1 MSILTIWA
9 HPSNNGTPLTPF
21 QVHCFV
27 VSVEWLAD
35 GDRDEGLRLSGHL
48 YDGDGRLLNYD
59 LPRVD
64 LPPGRA
70 VTVAYHLDPLAPGR
84 YAIGFD
90 LVREGEYWMSDRG
103 LAVSLVPFE
112 VVGEPPAPPRR
123 HRIFEVPPGGLTL
136 LAEDCFDRGDIDRAR
151 SLADEAIRERPD
163 DPDAWRLWSRLRERD
178 GDVPAAYD
186 AHKLAVGLTGPA
198 ASTGDRSRLVD
209 LAVAGGATI
218 PVAPVLPRTAA
229 PLHLVFGAPNMDPPV
244 GGAELTWLWL
254 IAAAR
259 SRGHRVTLLTDN
271 RSADPFVRTLELHRH
286 ADGGCASSDSVIASA
301 DLILTQHDWAPD
313 MVTAARNAGR
323 PSVVFAQSYE
333 LLCRRPWML
342 DRCDGGQCQCL
353 MAETA
358 SGREALQQADLVLA
372 ASACVAGHIQRTT
385 GVAAETFHQLVDA
398 GRTMPHRAMPLKAIV
413 MNQPDLHKGGA
424 VFEALARRL
433 PRETF
438 VTVGRA
444 ERLNHELPNLFHLGS
459 VEPRLLCSIADIMLV
474 PSLWPEP
481 FGRVALEAMMA
492 GVPVV
497 ASKRGGLP
505 DVVGSAGLLVDDPTD
520 IESWVANI
528 FRLKADR
535 DLRARL
541 VEAGLHRSTSFDAGT
556 EALRLLER
564 MEALVG
570 PR

>member
-1 MSILTIWA
+1 MSAPTILA
-9 HPSNNGTPLTPF
+9 QRPNNDAAFTPF
-21 QVHCFV
+21 LPHHFV
-27 VSVEWLAD
+27 VSVEWPYD
-35 GDRDEGLRLSGHL
+35 GAREDDLRLAAHL
-48 YDGDGRLLNYD
+48 YDEAGRVLNYD

-64 LPPGRA
+64 LPPGRGA
-70 VTVAYHLDPLAPGR
+70 TVDYQLDPLAPGR

-90 LVREGEYWMSDRG
+90 LVLEGQYWLSDRG
-103 LAVSLVPFE
+103 LAISHLPFE
-112 VVGEPPAPPRR
+112 VVGQPPAPPRQY
-123 HRIFEVPPGGLTL
+123 RIFEVPPGGLTL
-136 LAEDCFDRGDIDRAR
+136 LAEDCFDRGDIDRSR

-218 PVAPVLPRTAA
+218 PVAPALPRAEA
-229 PLHLVFGAPNMDPPV
+229 PLHLVFAAPNMDPPV

-271 RSADPFVRTLELHRH
+271 RGPEPFARNLDLHRH
-286 ADGGCASSDSVIASA
+286 ADGACASSDHVIAAA
-301 DLILTQHDWAPD
+301 DLILTQQDWAPD

-342 DRCDGGQCQCL
+342 DRCGEGQCQCL
-353 MAETA
+353 AAETA
-358 SGREALQQADLVLA
+358 TGREALQRADLVLA
-372 ASACVAGHIQRTT
+372 ASACVADHIRRTA
-385 GVAAETFHQLVDA
+385 GVAAETFYQLVDA
-398 GRTMPHRAMPLKAIV
+398 GRTVPHRAMPLKAIV
-413 MNQPDLHKGGA
+413 MNQPDSHKGGA

-444 ERLNHELPNLFHLGS
+444 EKRNHALPNLFHLGS
-459 VEPRLLCSIADIMLV
+459 VEPRLLCSITDIMLV

-492 GVPVV
+492 GVPAVV
-497 ASKRGGLP
+497 SRRGGLP
-505 DVVGSAGLLVDDPTD
+505 EVVGDAGLLVDDPTD
-520 IESWVANI
+520 IEAWVANI

-535 DLRARL
+535 ELRARL
-541 VEAGLHRSTSFDAGT
+541 VEAGLQRSAAFDAGT
-556 EALRLLER
+556 EALRLLKRIEFL
-564 MEALVG
+564 AK
-570 PR
+570 